1 MKRFFSAFILL
12 SLCLSSAWAVGTAS
26 AAKEDESIKM
36 PVCWTEKW
44 KAADFLQDAGIAV
57 YDMKDTGNELHFSL
71 PGGGTGVY
79 YSYGKF
85 RPYDMSFHFD
95 GITEEEMALFL
106 NHYLG
111 HLVLVE
117 QGKAPEEHLRPDYH
131 KEEGLGQQNIEATVS
146 NALLYMEDEGDAWLQ
161 VLLHQLSLHDGN
173 DALNSMRARLA
184 SRMLGK
190 RDITPVDPKEGCAW
204 YDALTLSMQD
214 ALPPVDASVY
224 VDDPLMAQLTQE
236 MITYTDERKATWH
249 AARDVEK
256 DKTRNLVY
264 LSVHKMEEAENTLT
278 LWAMVSES
286 QYALYDGTRYQTI
299 SGSRV
304 PMRLEYKKDSS
315 GQWKLANAIESGDGT
330 DYYPSVLQFCDGD
343 ETLAAA
349 IIGDFSVD
357 LDTYFFLYL
366 QHHGYPTPEKIPY

>member
-1 MKRFFSAFILL
+1 MKKLLSWFMLFCFLFSGASADTFSANEAPACWVDWPVWQAAEYLRTAGLDITIT
-12 SLCLSSAWAVGTAS
+12 SS
-26 AAKEDESIKM
+26 ER
-36 PVCWTEKW
+36 
-44 KAADFLQDAGIAV
+44 
-57 YDMKDTGNELHFSL
+57 NELHFSL

-79 YSYGKF
+79 YSYGEF
-85 RPYDMSFHFD
+85 QPYDMNFRFD

-111 HLVLVE
+111 QLVLVE

-146 NALLYMEDEGDAWLQ
+146 NALLYMEDWGEPWLQ

-184 SRMLGK
+184 SRMLGN
-190 RDITPVDPKEGCAW
+190 RDMTPVDPKEGCAW
-204 YDALTLSMQD
+204 YDALTLSVQD
-214 ALPPVDASVY
+214 DLPPVDAATY
-224 VDDPLMAQLTQE
+224 VDDPLIASLTQE
-236 MITYTDERKATWH
+236 MITYTDNRKASWH
-249 AARDVEK
+249 GRRDVDNEK
-256 DKTRNLVY
+256 TVNIVF
-264 LSVHKMEEAENTLT
+264 LSIHKMEETENTLT

-315 GQWKLANAIESGDGT
+315 GQWKLANTIESGDGT
-330 DYYPSVLQFCDGD
+330 DYYSSVLQFCDGD

-366 QHHGYPTPEKIPY
+366 QHHGYPTPDKIPY

>member
-1 MKRFFSAFILL
+1 MKRFLVIFMALCLLSVSAF
-12 SLCLSSAWAVGTAS
+12 ADDQTVFDAAVS
-26 AAKEDESIKM
+26 YLE
-36 PVCWTEKW
+36 
-44 KAADFLQDAGIAV
+44 DAGLDITVTQTSDNALLF
-57 YDMKDTGNELHFSL
+57 TL

-79 YSYGKF
+79 YSYGEF

-111 HLVLVE
+111 QLVLVE
-117 QGKAPEEHLRPDYH
+117 QGKAPKEHLRPDYH

-146 NALLYMEDEGDAWLQ
+146 NALLYMEDEGDAWLN

-190 RDITPVDPKEGCAW
+190 IDITPVEPKEGCAW
-204 YDALTLSMQD
+204 YDALTLSQQD
-214 ALPPVDASVY
+214 ALPPVDASIY
-224 VDDPLMAQLTQE
+224 VEDPLMAQLTQQ
-236 MITYTDERKATWH
+236 MIAYTDERKATWH
-249 AARDVEK
+249 AERDVEK
-256 DKTRNLVY
+256 EKTRNVVY
-264 LSVHKMEEAENTLT
+264 LSVHKMEETENTLT

-304 PMRLEYKKDSS
+304 PMRLEYTKDSS
-315 GQWKLANAIESGDGT
+315 GQWKLVNAIESGDGT
-330 DYYPSVLQFCDGD
+330 DYYPSVLQFCDGN

-349 IIGDFSVD
+349 IIGDFSVE
-357 LDTYFFLYL
+357 LDHSFFRYL
-366 QHHGYPTPEKIPY
+366 QHHGYPVPEKIPY